1 MVLQDVLAQV
11 EAFFLVLVR
20 LTSFMMTAP
29 FFSIRNVPVLTKAG
43 WGALLAVFLFPA
55 VLPAVQG
62 DQAWGTP
69 LVYSLAVVNEAL
81 AGLALGYIANLL
93 FTAVRVAG
101 EILDLNMGLAMANL
115 LDPQN
120 AAPSTLLGQFF
131 ALLGLF
137 LFLALDGHHALLLAL
152 RESFRLL
159 PLGGVPFTEELVENV
174 VGLWS
179 SMFLWALRLVLP
191 VLVVLVVAD
200 ISLSLV
206 ARTVPQL
213 NVFILSFPL
222 KVGLGLLTLIVFLPL
237 LATAVGN
244 LVAQMERDLALILK
258 EWPR

>member
-1 MVLQDVLAQV
+1 MLPQNVLAQA

-20 LTSFMMTAP
+20 LTTFMLVAP
-29 FFSIRNVPVLTKAG
+29 FFSIRNVPALTKAG
-43 WGALLAVFLFPA
+43 LGALLAFLLFPTLSA
-55 VLPAVQG
+55 AGQNNEI
-62 DQAWGTP
+62 WRTP
-69 LVYSLAVVNEAL
+69 LIYALAVTNEAL

-93 FTAVRVAG
+93 FAAVRVAG
-101 EILDLNMGLAMANL
+101 EILDLHMGLAMANL

-131 ALLGLF
+131 ALLGLL
-137 LFLALDGHHALLLAL
+137 LFLGVDGHHTLLLAL

-159 PLGGVPFTEELVENV
+159 PLGGVPFQEVLVENV

-191 VLVVLVVAD
+191 VVVVLLVAD

-222 KVGLGLLTLIVFLPL
+222 KVGLGLLTLIAVLPL
-237 LATAVGN
+237 LVTAIGN
-244 LVAQMERDLALILK
+244 LVAQMERDLIVILRS
-258 EWPR
+258 WPR

>member
-1 MVLQDVLAQV
+1 MPLQDVLVQV

-20 LTSFMMTAP
+20 LTAFMVTAP
-29 FFSIRNVPVLTKAG
+29 FFSIRNVPTITKAG
-43 WGALLAVFLFPA
+43 WAALLAVFLFPA
-55 VLPAVQG
+55 VSAPEPGGQL
-62 DQAWGTP
+62 WGTS
-69 LVYSLAVVNEAL
+69 LAYGLAVVNEAL

-93 FTAVRVAG
+93 YTAVRVAG

-137 LFLALDGHHALLLAL
+137 LLLALDGHHALLLAL

-159 PLGGVPFTEELVENV
+159 PLGGVPFTGALVENV
-174 VGLWS
+174 VGFFC

-191 VLVVLVVAD
+191 VLVVLLVAD

-213 NVFILSFPL
+213 HVFILSFPL
-222 KVGLGLLTLIVFLPL
+222 KVGLGLLTLVVFLPL
-237 LATAVGN
+237 LATTVGN
-244 LVAQMERDLALILK
+244 LLAQMERDLALILR